1 MCLLDSIKSKLPNE
15 NGQTAEQ
22 KQSKLPNET
31 LKYLDIV
38 AVNRYA
44 YPRVDGVLVVPI
56 GCLKN

>member
-1 MCLLDSIKSKLPNE
+1 MIICEFTGFCKV
-15 NGQTAEQ
+15 QTAEQ
-22 KQSKLPNET
+22 KRSKLPNET